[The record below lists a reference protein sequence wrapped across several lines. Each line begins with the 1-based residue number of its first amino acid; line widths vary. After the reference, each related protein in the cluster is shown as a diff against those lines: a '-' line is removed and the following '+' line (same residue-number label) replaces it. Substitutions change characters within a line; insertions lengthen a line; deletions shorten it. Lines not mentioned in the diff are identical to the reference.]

1 VYPRSALRLALRL
14 TEHLTRAGRRV
25 AFAESEEAPQIR
37 DGMAFRPA
45 EILKVE
51 KSSTLVEHIT
61 CHQGEACVE
70 E

>member
-51 KSSTLVEHIT
+51 K
-61 CHQGEACVE
+61 
-70 E
+70 